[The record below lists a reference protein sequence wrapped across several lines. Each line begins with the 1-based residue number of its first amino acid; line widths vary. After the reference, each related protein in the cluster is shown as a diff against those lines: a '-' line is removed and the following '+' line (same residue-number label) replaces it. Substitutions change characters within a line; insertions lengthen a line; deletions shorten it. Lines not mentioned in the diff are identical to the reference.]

1 MMVVEMMVVLRMM
14 AVVMTMMMVLIDD
27 GGGDYD
33 GDDAVMVI
41 FDAVLL
47 LRKGSLLRFAGSL
60 EACYVCS
67 HLVANV
73 AKQPLRSIGT
83 YVRSHCRK
91 NMAGCLQ

>member
-1 MMVVEMMVVLRMM
+1 MMVVLRMM

-33 GDDAVMVI
+33 GDDDAVMVI

-47 LRKGSLLRFAGSL
+47 LRKGSLLRLAGSL

-67 HLVANV
+67 HVVANV

-83 YVRSHCRK
+83 YVVTAAKK

>member
-1 MMVVEMMVVLRMM
+1 MMVVLRMM

-33 GDDAVMVI
+33 GDDDAVMVI

-73 AKQPLRSIGT
+73 AKQPLSSIGT